1 MNNKVVFLLS
11 LVLLISISVSGQ
23 SSAKE
28 TKTNLILSS
37 VRSYLG
43 TPYQYG
49 GMSRKGIDCSALLYL
64 CFNQAGIEL
73 PRESKEQSK
82 FGKNVKWNRIKPGD
96 LVFFKF
102 QQKGENSWHS
112 GVIVSVEKEKIKF
125 IHASSSKGVI
135 ESDLNSAYYR
145 ENVRG
150 FRRVI

>member
-1 MNNKVVFLLS
+1 MKAKTTLLAA
-11 LVLLISISVSGQ
+11 VILICGWGLHAQ
-23 SSAKE
+23 SSTKE

-37 VRSYLG
+37 VKSYLG

-64 CFNQAGIEL
+64 SFNQAGIQL
-73 PRESKEQSK
+73 PRASKDQSK
-82 FGKNVKWNRIKPGD
+82 FGKNVKWGRIKPGD

-102 QQKGENSWHS
+102 TQKGENSWHS
-112 GVIVSVEKEKIKF
+112 GVIVTVEKEKIKF

-135 ESDLNSAYYR
+135 ESDLNSTYYKT
-145 ENVRG
+145 NVRG